1 MKKLLF
7 LTVLTMLFAVNA
19 AADTKNGTIPGT
31 SIDWTYDTGTY
42 TLTLSGSGEIPSVSA
57 SVGKGYFASHN
68 DAYLSTVKYGRIEK
82 DIYITDDVATI
93 KITGSIT
100 KLGNFCFADAELL
113 ETVILN
119 PQVKEIGEKAFRGC
133 EKLIF
138 FENIPEDIVIHQD
151 AFEAC
156 PNLFNSGVL
165 ILGNTLVKAYPE
177 ENYLEYDIPSTVTK
191 INPGAFSEHGK
202 LTKITIPASVKT
214 IGKVFD
220 NCVNLTTVTFNGD
233 INSIGDEAFTGC
245 SKLTTV
251 TFNGN
256 INSIGNQAFA
266 NCSALNDI
274 NIPSTVTTWGDN
286 IFKGCINLPNDGTYQ
301 KAGNH
306 VIVKVYDKLR
316 KKYTISSDITYI
328 EPGIFDNSCTNIKY
342 LIYEGTSAPKIT
354 NGSPITTAAA
364 NKIESTVVPS
374 GKESLYS
381 ADHGPN
387 INTTKVNINT
397 NKYTSYTFLH
407 DVVVP
412 DYVGVYVAESSDGEF
427 VELKRVNKVN
437 DKFKI
442 KAGQGVFLRA
452 QENKLYTFES
462 TKGQATNDLGT
473 NLIKGVTE
481 DTEFNG
487 TEKAYILQ
495 TIDGK
500 QKLYEIRDY
509 YSLPMCKA
517 YLDGSTLANV
527 KSFSLRESNDDETA
541 ITETTQDTS
550 KAREYIYNLS
560 GQKLSTMQEGLNIVN
575 GKIVIN

>member
-19 AADTKNGTIPGT
+19 AADTKNGTIDGT
-31 SIDWTYDTGTY
+31 SIDWTYDTESCV
-42 TLTLSGSGEIPSVSA
+42 LTLSGSGDIPSTLL
-57 SVGKGYFASHN
+57 GMGYFATN
-68 DAYLSTVKYGRIEK
+68 YEAYLYSYPAGKKTK
-82 DIYITDDVATI
+82 DFYITDDVEKI
-93 KITGSIT
+93 IITGSIT
-100 KLGNFCFADAELL
+100 KLGANCFANAEYL
-113 ETVILN
+113 ETVTVESPL
-119 PQVKEIGEKAFRGC
+119 KEISEGAFSAC
-133 EKLIF
+133 SALEN
-138 FENIPEDIVIHQD
+138 FENIPEDIVIHES
-151 AFEAC
+151 AFNGC
-156 PNLFNSGVL
+156 NKLLNNGVL
-165 ILGNTLVKAYPE
+165 ILGNTLVKAYA
-177 ENYLEYDIPSTVTK
+177 NGMVNTTCSIPNNVTK
-191 INPGAFSEHGK
+191 INSGAFSQNDK
-202 LTKITIPASVKT
+202 LVSITFSGDINS
-214 IGKVFD
+214 IGKDAF
-220 NCVNLTTVTFNGD
+220 NGCSNLTTVTFEGD
-233 INSIGDEAFTGC
+233 INSIGDR
-245 SKLTTV
+245 
-251 TFNGN
+251 
-256 INSIGNQAFA
+256 AFA
-266 NCSALNDI
+266 NCSSLNYI
-274 NIPSTVTTWGDN
+274 NIPSTVTTWGKD
-286 IFKGCINLPNDGTYQ
+286 IFSGCIYLPNDGTYQ
-301 KAGNH
+301 KAGDH
-306 VIVKVYDKLR
+306 VIVKVIDKTR

-364 NKIESTVVPS
+364 NKIELTVVPS
-374 GKESLYS
+374 EKESLYS

-407 DVVVP
+407 DVIVP

-452 QENKLYTFES
+452 QQNNLYTFES

-481 DTEFNG
+481 DKKFIG
-487 TEKAYILQ
+487 DEKAYILQ

-500 QKLYEIRDY
+500 QKLYEILDS

>member
-19 AADTKNGTIPGT
+19 AAEIKSGKIAGT
-31 SIDWTYDTGTY
+31 SIDWTYNTDTY
-42 TLTLSGSGEIPSVSA
+42 ELTLNGSGEIPSVSA

-68 DAYLSTVKYGRIEK
+68 DAYLYTGEYGRIEQ
-82 DIYITDDVATI
+82 DFYITDDVETI
-93 KITGSIT
+93 NITGSIT
-100 KLGNFCFADAELL
+100 KLGDFCFADAKLL
-113 ETVILN
+113 EKVILN
-119 PQVKEIGEKAFRGC
+119 PQVKEIGDNAFSGC
-133 EKLIF
+133 TKLIS
-138 FENIPEDIVIHQD
+138 FENIPEDIEIHQD
-151 AFEAC
+151 AFMGC

-177 ENYLEYDIPSTVTK
+177 EDYLEYEIPDYVTK

-220 NCVNLTTVTFNGD
+220 GCSNLTTVTF
-233 INSIGDEAFTGC
+233 S
-245 SKLTTV
+245 
-251 TFNGN
+251 GN
-256 INSIGNQAFA
+256 INSIGDRAFA
-266 NCSALNDI
+266 DCSSLKDI
-274 NIPSTVTTWGDN
+274 NIPSNVTTWGKD
-286 IFKGCINLPNDGTYQ
+286 IFSGCINLPNDGTYQ
-301 KAGNH
+301 KAGDH
-306 VIVKVYDKLR
+306 VIVKVIDKTR

-354 NGSPITTAAA
+354 NGSPIATAAA
-364 NKIESTVVPS
+364 YKIESTVVPS
-374 GKESLYS
+374 GKETLYS
-381 ADHGPN
+381 ADHGPS

-452 QENKLYTFES
+452 QENNLYTFES

-481 DTEFNG
+481 DKEFIG
-487 TEKAYILQ
+487 DEKAYILQ

-500 QKLYEIRDY
+500 QKLYEILDY
-509 YSLPMCKA
+509 FNLPMCKA

-560 GQKLSTMQEGLNIVN
+560 GQKLSTMQKGLNIVN

>member
-1 MKKLLF
+1 
-7 LTVLTMLFAVNA
+7 MLFAVSA
-19 AADTKNGTIPGT
+19 AAETKNGTIPGT
-31 SIDWTYDTGTY
+31 NIDWTYDTDTY
-42 TLTLSGSGEIPSVSA
+42 ELTLNGSGEIPSVSA
-57 SVGKGYFASHN
+57 IVGKGYFASHN
-68 DAYLSTVKYGRIEK
+68 DAYLYTAKYGRTEQ
-82 DIYITDDVATI
+82 DFYITDDVGTI
-93 KITGSIT
+93 KIIGSIT
-100 KLGNFCFADAELL
+100 KLGDFCFADAKLL
-113 ETVILN
+113 EKVILN
-119 PQVKEIGEKAFRGC
+119 PQVKEIGDNAFSGC
-133 EKLIF
+133 TKLIS
-138 FENIPEDIVIHQD
+138 FENIPEDIEIHQD
-151 AFEAC
+151 AFMGC

-177 ENYLEYDIPSTVTK
+177 TNNLEYEIPNNVTK
-191 INPGAFSEHGK
+191 INPGAFSGHGK

-220 NCVNLTTVTFNGD
+220 GCSNLTTVTFSGDINSIGNDAFTGCSNLTTVTFEGD
-233 INSIGDEAFTGC
+233 INSIGDRVFE
-245 SKLTTV
+245 
-251 TFNGN
+251 
-256 INSIGNQAFA
+256 
-266 NCSALNDI
+266 NCSSLNNI
-274 NIPSTVTTWGDN
+274 NIPSSVNTWGKD
-286 IFKGCINLPNDGTYQ
+286 IFSGCTNLPNDGTYY
-301 KAGNH
+301 KAGEH
-306 VIVKVYDKLR
+306 VIVKVYDKTR

-342 LIYEGTSAPKIT
+342 LKYEGTSAPKIT

-374 GKESLYS
+374 EKESLYS

-427 VELKRVNKVN
+427 VELRRVNKVN

-452 QENKLYTFES
+452 QQNNLYTFES

-473 NLIKGVTE
+473 NLIKGVIE
-481 DTEFNG
+481 DTDFTG

-500 QKLYEIRDY
+500 QKLYEIVDS

-575 GKIVIN
+575 GNIVIN

>member
-1 MKKLLF
+1 
-7 LTVLTMLFAVNA
+7 MLFAVNA
-19 AADTKNGTIPGT
+19 AAEIKSGTIDGT
-31 SIDWTYDTGTY
+31 SIDWTYDTGTCV
-42 TLTLSGSGEIPSVSA
+42 LTLSGSGDIPSTLL
-57 SVGKGYFASHN
+57 GMGYFATN
-68 DAYLSTVKYGRIEK
+68 YEAYLYSYPAGKKTIDY
-82 DIYITDDVATI
+82 YITDDVEKI
-93 KITGSIT
+93 IITGSIT
-100 KLGNFCFADAELL
+100 KLGANCFANAEYL
-113 ETVILN
+113 ETVTVESPL
-119 PQVKEIGEKAFRGC
+119 KEISEGAFSAC
-133 EKLIF
+133 SALEN
-138 FENIPEDIVIHQD
+138 FENTPEDIVIHES
-151 AFEAC
+151 AFNGC
-156 PNLFNSGVL
+156 NKLLNNGVL
-165 ILGNTLVKAYPE
+165 ILGNTLVKAYASGMV
-177 ENYLEYDIPSTVTK
+177 NTTCSIPNNVTK
-191 INPGAFSEHGK
+191 INSGAFSQNDK
-202 LTKITIPASVKT
+202 LVSITFS
-214 IGKVFD
+214 
-220 NCVNLTTVTFNGD
+220 GD
-233 INSIGDEAFTGC
+233 INSIGNDAFNGC
-245 SKLTTV
+245 SNLTTV

-256 INSIGNQAFA
+256 INSIGDKAFA

-274 NIPSTVTTWGDN
+274 NIPSTVTTWGKD
-286 IFKGCINLPNDGTYQ
+286 IFSGCISLPNDETETYQ
-301 KAGNH
+301 KAGDH
-306 VIVKVYDKLR
+306 VIVKVIDKSR

-328 EPGIFDNSCTNIKY
+328 EPGIFDNSCANIKY

-452 QENKLYTFES
+452 QEKNLYTFES

-481 DTEFNG
+481 DKEFIG

-500 QKLYEIRDY
+500 QKLYEIVDS

>member
-1 MKKLLF
+1 
-7 LTVLTMLFAVNA
+7 MLFAVNA
-19 AADTKNGTIPGT
+19 AAETKNGTIPGT
-31 SIDWTYDTGTY
+31 SIDWTYETGTY
-42 TLTLSGSGEIPSVSA
+42 TLTLSGSGTLPDYTEYTVDNHYFRTDENALIATYNIP
-57 SVGKGYFASHN
+57 
-68 DAYLSTVKYGRIEK
+68 
-82 DIYITDDVATI
+82 
-93 KITGSIT
+93 
-100 KLGNFCFADAELL
+100 
-113 ETVILN
+113 
-119 PQVKEIGEKAFRGC
+119 EIGELKYYIIDLVKHINIGSGINTIGTLYFSEASKLETLTLSENVTAIKEKAFYRCTSLNTIYGS
-133 EKLIF
+133 I
-138 FENIPEDIVIHQD
+138 NDDIEVASD
-151 AFEAC
+151 AFLGC
-156 PNLFNSGVL
+156 NFVKNNNG
-165 ILGNTLVKAYPE
+165 ILVMGNTLVDADPTFKE
-177 ENYLEYDIPSTVTK
+177 ENITIPETVTK
-191 INPGAFSEHGK
+191 IKSEAFKDYIS
-202 LTKITIPASVKT
+202 LQKITIK
-214 IGKVFD
+214 G
-220 NCVNLTTVTFNGD
+220 NLT
-233 INSIGDEAFTGC
+233 SIGDR
-245 SKLTTV
+245 
-251 TFNGN
+251 
-256 INSIGNQAFA
+256 AFA

-274 NIPSTVTTWGDN
+274 NIPSTVTTWGKD
-286 IFKGCINLPNDGTYQ
+286 IFSGCIYLPNDGTYQ
-301 KAGNH
+301 KAGDH
-306 VIVKVYDKLR
+306 VIVKVYDKTR

-328 EPGIFDNSCTNIKY
+328 EPGIFDNSCINIKY

-354 NGSPITTAAA
+354 NGSPIITDVV

-381 ADHGPN
+381 AAHGPN

-442 KAGQGVFLRA
+442 QAGQGVFLRA

-462 TKGQATNDLGT
+462 TKGQATNNLGT

-481 DTEFNG
+481 DKEFIG
-487 TEKAYILQ
+487 TENAYILQ

-500 QKLYEIRDY
+500 QKLYEILEP

>member
-19 AADTKNGTIPGT
+19 AAEIKSGTIAGT
-31 SIDWTYDTGTY
+31 SIDWTYNTDTY
-42 TLTLSGSGEIPSVSA
+42 ELTLNGSGEIPSVSA

-68 DAYLSTVKYGRIEK
+68 DAYLYTAKYGRTEQ
-82 DIYITDDVATI
+82 DFYITDDVGTI
-93 KITGSIT
+93 KIIGSIT
-100 KLGNFCFADAELL
+100 KLGDFCFADAKLL
-113 ETVILN
+113 EKVILN
-119 PQVKEIGEKAFRGC
+119 PQVKEIGDNAFSGC
-133 EKLIF
+133 TKLIS
-138 FENIPEDIVIHQD
+138 FENIPEDIEIHQD
-151 AFEAC
+151 AFMGC

-177 ENYLEYDIPSTVTK
+177 EDYLEYDIPSSVTK
-191 INPGAFSEHGK
+191 INPGAFSGHDK
-202 LTKITIPASVKT
+202 LTKITIPTTVTT
-214 IGKVFD
+214 IGNEVFA
-220 NCVNLTTVTFNGD
+220 NCSNLKTVTFNGY
-233 INSIGDEAFTGC
+233 INSIGDR
-245 SKLTTV
+245 
-251 TFNGN
+251 
-256 INSIGNQAFA
+256 AFA
-266 NCSALNDI
+266 NCSSLNYI
-274 NIPSTVTTWGDN
+274 NIPSTVTTWGKD
-286 IFKGCINLPNDGTYQ
+286 IFSGCIYLPNDGTYQ
-301 KAGNH
+301 KAGDH
-306 VIVKVYDKLR
+306 VIVKVYDKTR

-328 EPGIFDNSCTNIKY
+328 EPGIFDNSCNNIKY

-364 NKIESTVVPS
+364 NKIELTVVPS
-374 GKESLYS
+374 EKESLYS

-412 DYVGVYVAESSDGEF
+412 DYVGVYVAERSDGEF

-442 KAGQGVFLRA
+442 QAGQGVFLRA

-462 TKGQATNDLGT
+462 TKGQATNNLGT

-481 DTEFNG
+481 DKEFSG
-487 TEKAYILQ
+487 DEKAYILQ

-500 QKLYEIRDY
+500 QKLYEIVDP